1 MEKIL
6 LFSTNKRVI
15 EDTKRISKGKYEL
28 LCDTYD
34 LIDKREYRYIDA
46 AIMHVDYNLMKRN
59 LFELIIKVKV
69 KLGSSIPILVI
80 IENGTPQDIF
90 SILQLGVF
98 DYVESTDDLQEYQKK
113 INTLILWSWYLKKYE
128 NGTKKQ

>member
-80 IENGTPQDIF
+80 IENGAPQDIF